1 MHQGRHRR
9 MTQPMLDLKRLYWNC
24 RRFPTGRRRG
34 QSPYEMLGVTL
45 PSTDFWT
52 LLTPP
57 PRPPQ
62 PVSN

>member
-1 MHQGRHRR
+1 

-45 PSTDFWT
+45 PSTNFWT
-52 LLTPP
+52 LLTRP